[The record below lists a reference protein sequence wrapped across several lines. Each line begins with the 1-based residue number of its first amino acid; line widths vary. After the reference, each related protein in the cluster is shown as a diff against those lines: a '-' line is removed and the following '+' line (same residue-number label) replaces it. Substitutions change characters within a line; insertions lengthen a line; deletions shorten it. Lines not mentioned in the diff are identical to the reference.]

1 MSRAGGRCI
10 LRSGFVRCAAP
21 DVGGCAPGCDAPTGR
36 VIRAGPEYAAE
47 ALGILRE
54 AAVWAIR
61 RGVDVW
67 ADAEL
72 RERDF
77 ATAAGLGQLIMGLC
91 GDRSAA
97 TMLLQPSDPVYWPNA
112 APHTALYL
120 HKIAVLRE
128 FAGRGWLTRLI
139 DFAANEARD
148 RGIPCLRLDTLCK
161 SPLQDLYARHGFAAV
176 DEAPLVIH
184 GRHMIRMERALTV

>member
-1 MSRAGGRCI
+1 MDDP
-10 LRSGFVRCAAP
+10 AP
-21 DVGGCAPGCDAPTGR
+21 CSDAPTGR
-36 VIRAGPEYAAE
+36 VIRVGPESAAQ
-47 ALGILRE
+47 ALSVLRE
-54 AAVWAIR
+54 AAAWSIS

-67 ADAEL
+67 TDAEL
-72 RERDF
+72 REQDF
-77 ATAAGLGQLIMGLC
+77 VTAAGLGQLVMGFC

-112 APHTALYL
+112 APRSALYL

-148 RGIPCLRLDTLCK
+148 RAIPCLRLDTLSR
-161 SPLQDLYARHGFAAV
+161 SPLQDLYARHGFAVV

-184 GRHMIRMERALTV
+184 GRIMIRMERALV